1 MSLKIHNLDNMF
13 ISFKSACILRG
24 NTSIAIMS
32 VVFEMEIISTS
43 FSARLFWL
51 RFFSAPEILYFE
63 ILKQEKWNLKKRPL
77 LVNQEYCLIILL
89 N

>member
-1 MSLKIHNLDNMF
+1 MSFKIHNLDNMF
-13 ISFKSACILRG
+13 ISFRSACILRG

-32 VVFEMEIISTS
+32 VVFEMEIIAPS

-77 LVNQEYCLIILL
+77 NLILIILL